1 MPIFLERIWRRFA
14 ALSSRMYPILRAVSK
29 TFCMVSLLTLYLS
42 LRKALDTVAADR
54 FSSTAMSTIVVC
66 CFMSFLFLWFV
77 AKVMIMSVYSQT
89 FTELANVC
97 ENVCEKDFLIIGVLS
112 CCSSLDSHQSTLS
125 NYSFIKFIN
134 KMKKDQYFPH
144 EVSTRSNSQMMNLIE
159 KEGMM
164 GYGIYWALMEYLR
177 VQDGYTGDLRALATL
192 KRQLKIR
199 QAKLD
204 KVLHGYG
211 LFVCNGNTFYS
222 PKLNEVMK
230 PFEQR
235 RARIEAYKLQ
245 KQKENSL
252 KISGEVA
259 KPLTLDHDDLT
270 PRFPLEERIYR
281 MRCVEAWSMVVP
293 WIGFPLHKLLALAE
307 PTSNAKYVA
316 FETIYAPEQMP
327 GQQDRFIGG
336 GLKYPYVEGLRLD
349 EAMHPLTL
357 MTVGVYGKALPPQ
370 NGAPVRLIVPWK
382 YGFKGIKSIVS
393 IKLTRERPPTTWNLA
408 APDEYGFYANVN
420 PHVDH
425 PRWSQA
431 TERFIGSGGILDVQ
445 HQPTLLF
452 NGYADQVASLYRGL
466 DLRENF

>member
-1 MPIFLERIWRRFA
+1 MKNIFKDSDITAESVFFMKRRQVLKALGISAA
-14 ALSSRMYPILRAVSK
+14 ALSLPHAAHADLLSWFKGSDRLPAPAGKPLEFSKPTSGKDSLPLTPEDKVS
-29 TFCMVSLLTLYLS
+29 
-42 LRKALDTVAADR
+42 
-54 FSSTAMSTIVVC
+54 
-66 CFMSFLFLWFV
+66 
-77 AKVMIMSVYSQT
+77 
-89 FTELANVC
+89 
-97 ENVCEKDFLIIGVLS
+97 
-112 CCSSLDSHQSTLS
+112 
-125 NYSFIKFIN
+125 
-134 KMKKDQYFPH
+134 
-144 EVSTRSNSQMMNLIE
+144 
-159 KEGMM
+159 
-164 GYGIYWALMEYLR
+164 GYNNFYEFG
-177 VQDGYTGDLRALATL
+177 
-192 KRQLKIR
+192 
-199 QAKLD
+199 LD
-204 KVLHGYG
+204 KADPAANAGSLKTK
-211 LFVCNGNTFYS
+211 FWT
-222 PKLNEVMK
+222 
-230 PFEQR
+230 
-235 RARIEAYKLQ
+235 
-245 KQKENSL
+245 L

-259 KPLTLDHDDLT
+259 KPLTLDHDALT
-270 PRFPLEERIYR
+270 RRFPLEERIYR

-293 WIGFPLHKLLALAE
+293 WIGFPLHKLLAQAE

-357 MTVGVYGKALPPQ
+357 MTVGVYGKTLPPQ

-431 TERFIGSGGILDVQ
+431 TERFIGSGGLLDVQ
-445 HQPTLLF
+445 RQPTLLF

-466 DLRENF
+466 DLQENF